1 MSSID
6 EAVFVAKEADYAIIC
21 IGEGHYAE
29 KPGDLNRELSLPKEQ
44 QDLIQV
50 VSNATKENGGGE
62 VILIFVGGRPRL
74 LQDMKAAF
82 DAIIIAFLPGPD
94 GGRVIV
100 EVITGASQQ
109 NKNN

>member
-50 VSNATKENGGGE
+50 VSNATKENGGGGE
-62 VILIFVGGRPRL
+62 EI
-74 LQDMKAAF
+74 
-82 DAIIIAFLPGPD
+82 
-94 GGRVIV
+94 
-100 EVITGASQQ
+100 
-109 NKNN
+109 